1 MLKRITK
8 LFFYLLVFLLP
19 LFWLPITSEYLEF
32 NKQYLLFV
40 LVCLIFLAWLY
51 KQVISDKRLMIK
63 RTPLDIFIFVFMIL
77 MILSAVFSVD
87 KVSSLLGFYGR
98 FSDNL
103 IGILSLCVLYF
114 LIVNNVRTTKLTLSQ
129 NSSEKFEQASNN
141 REAPRP
147 SFKETWTAR
156 FAIPGLTTNKLIN
169 VFLVSVGVVVIISYL
184 SIFNIWARIPGLPGV
199 MKTKVFNTIAGTLEG
214 LSVFLSVVLCLI
226 VGRILMAKLKNQKS
240 KIGNFINYFL
250 FILCILLLLLID
262 FWPAWIVL
270 LVTMLLV
277 LGFAFWSRLFR
288 EKVNVLLI
296 PILLIIISIIGL
308 SSDIRYP
315 ISKISP
321 SFVNIPREV
330 NLNYSVANHI
340 VWESIKKY
348 PLFGSGI
355 GTFYHNFCLFKP
367 KEFNQSLVWNIRF
380 DKAPNH
386 IMEMISTTGILGIL
400 SYLGIIGMLILLAIV
415 GLKRLKKEPN
425 YIKENSSYF
434 LPVFL
439 TWFSL
444 FVAQFVY
451 IQNSTLGFCF
461 FLFMGLSLV
470 ELRKIIKIKSRI
482 KFSFSKWPELGL
494 IAGTV
499 LIVIAIVVVGLFYM
513 GGRFYLAEAKVI
525 KIWKTQEENIKNL
538 EKIINLNPYRS
549 NYRIFLSRGYLS
561 WVLNE
566 VQKKKEEQ
574 NVGLIRGYISS
585 SIAQGKKATEISPN
599 FVNTWENLGVIYRD
613 LRLLTQGADKWA
625 VESFE
630 KALELEPNNPVLYAE
645 IGKIYAV
652 KAVPKAEDF
661 QENITKA
668 IEKFNKAVELKSDYL
683 DPKIQLALAEEKRGN
698 IEKAIK
704 RLEEILVGQPLRDP
718 LQIEALFQ
726 LGRLYF
732 NSGKTDASINI
743 FNGIIRLVPNHLNSH
758 YALAIAYEKKKMFD
772 KAVKELET
780 VLKLSPNNEVVK
792 KRLENLKKKMEE
804 EGMSTEEGINTE
816 TSTSTR

>member
-1 MLKRITK
+1 MLKKITK
-8 LFFYLLVFLLP
+8 ALFYSLVFLLP

-32 NKQYLLFV
+32 NKQCLVFV
-40 LVCLIFLAWLY
+40 SVCLILLVWLY
-51 KQVISDKRLMIK
+51 RLIIKNKKIVLK

-103 IGILSLCVLYF
+103 VGILSLCVLYF
-114 LIVNNVRTTKLTLSQ
+114 LIVNNVRNSGANLRNSSKLTTK
-129 NSSEKFEQASNN
+129 
-141 REAPRP
+141 
-147 SFKETWTAR
+147 
-156 FAIPGLTTNKLIN
+156 KLIN
-169 VFLVSVGVVVIISYL
+169 VFLVSAGAVIIVAYL
-184 SIFNIWARIPGLPGV
+184 SIFNIWAKIPGLPGA
-199 MKTKVFNTIAGTLEG
+199 MKTKIFNTVAGTLEG
-214 LSVFLSVVLCLI
+214 LSVFLSIVLCLI
-226 VGRILMAKLKNQKS
+226 VGMILAGIWNQESGIRKKKS
-240 KIGNFINYFL
+240 VIPNSL
-250 FILCILLLLLID
+250 FITLLAAAVILLLMVD
-262 FWPAWIVL
+262 FWPAWVVL
-270 LVTMLLV
+270 LVTMLLLLV
-277 LGFAFWSRLFR
+277 FAFWSRLFR
-288 EKVNVLLI
+288 EKVNILLV

-321 SFVNIPREV
+321 SIVNIPREV
-330 NLNYSVANHI
+330 SLDYSVANHI
-340 VWESIKKY
+340 VWESIKKF

-367 KEFNQSLVWNIRF
+367 KEFNQSLAWNIRF

-386 IMEMISTTGILGIL
+386 IMEIISTTGILGIL
-400 SYLGIIGMLILLAIV
+400 SYLAIIGMFALLMV
-415 GLKRLKKEPN
+415 RGLRKLKKEPN
-425 YIKENSSYF
+425 YTKEKSSFCF

-439 TWFSL
+439 TWLSL

-470 ELRKIIKIKSRI
+470 ELRKIIGIKSRI

-525 KIWKTQEENIKNL
+525 KALRTQRENIENL
-538 EKIINLNPYRS
+538 EEIVNLNPYRS
-549 NYRIFLSRGYLS
+549 NYRIFLSRGYLA

-566 VQKKKEEQ
+566 AQKKKEKQ
-574 NVGLIRGYISS
+574 NVGLMRGYIAS
-585 SIAQGKKATEISPN
+585 SIAQGKRATEISPN
-599 FVNTWENLGVIYRD
+599 FVNTWENLGIIYRD

-625 VESFE
+625 IESFK
-630 KALELEPNNPVLYAE
+630 KALELEPNNPVLCAE
-645 IGKIYAV
+645 IGKIYAA
-652 KAVPKAEDF
+652 KAVPKAKDF

-668 IEKFNKAVELKSDYL
+668 IEKFNRAVELKSDYL
-683 DPKIQLALAEEKRGN
+683 DPKIQLALTEEKKGD
-698 IEKAIK
+698 IDKAIK

-743 FNGIIRLVPNHLNSH
+743 FNGIVRLVPNHLNSH

-772 KAVKELET
+772 KAVEELEI
-780 VLKLSPNNEVVK
+780 VLKLNPDNEVVK
-792 KRLENLKKKMEE
+792 KRLEGLKKKIEE
-804 EGMSTEEGINTE
+804 EEISTETTTPTE
-816 TSTSTR
+816 